1 MLTVCG
7 YCPRQQELVS
17 HGDFPW
23 GGGVQWLRIHLP
35 MQIMQVRSLVEDVAG
50 QLNWHMQQKKTHVLQ
65 PRPDT
70 AKKKKKRSVS
80 HEESKHGPAL
90 REPVSGGPTR
100 HSLPSYS
107 PIIFPS
113 CPPMSGQGKKIL
125 VGQPTSPT
133 FSSPAAPLPLPSKG
147 LHSSYSPSRKVT
159 PPAPCAR

>member
-23 GGGVQWLRIHLP
+23 GGVQWLRIHLP

-70 AKKKKKRSVS
+70 AKKKKKKDRSAMKKANMV
-80 HEESKHGPAL
+80 
-90 REPVSGGPTR
+90 
-100 HSLPSYS
+100 LPSGS
-107 PIIFPS
+107 LS
-113 CPPMSGQGKKIL
+113 L
-125 VGQPTSPT
+125 
-133 FSSPAAPLPLPSKG
+133 AAPPATLYPP
-147 LHSSYSPSRKVT
+147 T
-159 PPAPCAR
+159 PPSFSHPAPQCQAKERKYW

>member
-1 MLTVCG
+1 MVKNS
-7 YCPRQQELVS
+7 PS
-17 HGDFPW
+17 NADN
-23 GGGVQWLRIHLP
+23 
-35 MQIMQVRSLVEDVAG
+35 AG
-50 QLNWHMQQKKTHVLQ
+50 SIPGRGCRRATKLAHATKKNPCAATKTRYSQ
-65 PRPDT
+65 
-70 AKKKKKRSVS
+70 KKKKKRSVS

-159 PPAPCAR
+159 PPAPCAG